1 MIKGVHTMFYSSE
14 VEELRLF
21 IRDKLGFKATDVG
34 GGWLIFDIPEA
45 DMGCHPVQKVKVKAT
60 SDAKREVVEPKS
72 GDHYISFY
80 CENIETTV
88 DELSQKGVEFVDE
101 ITDVGYGLA
110 IHFVMPGNV
119 PVELYQPAY

>member
-21 IRDKLGFKATDVG
+21 IRDKLGFSATDVG

-45 DMGCHPVQKVKVKAT
+45 DMGCHPVQAVSGTAANGSVPHNPT
-60 SDAKREVVEPKS
+60 S

-80 CENIETTV
+80 CEDINVTV
-88 DELSQKGVEFVDE
+88 KELSEKGVVFIDE
-101 ITDVGYGLA
+101 VTDVGYGLA
-110 IHFVMPGNV
+110 IHFVMPGDV
-119 PVELYQPAY
+119 AVELYQPAY